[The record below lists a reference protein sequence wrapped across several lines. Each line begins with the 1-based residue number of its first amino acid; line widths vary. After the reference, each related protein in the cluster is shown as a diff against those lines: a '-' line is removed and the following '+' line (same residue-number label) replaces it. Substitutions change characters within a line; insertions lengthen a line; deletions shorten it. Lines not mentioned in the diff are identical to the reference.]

1 MHKIGLTGGIGSGK
15 SEATRIFSNH
25 GIKVIDL
32 DIIAKNLTKKNAQG
46 YSSIVSCFGNKFLNS
61 DEEIDRKKLRREIF
75 ENNKIKKEVESIL
88 HPLIFKNCIDQIKL
102 LDEANYIIL
111 VVPLLFET
119 TKYERVI
126 DESLLIDCSEKL
138 QIKRIS
144 KRDGA
149 DPELINLILKS
160 QFNRNERVAKAD
172 KIILND
178 DSLDALSSK
187 IRKYHENMLKKI
199 G

>member
-1 MHKIGLTGGIGSGK
+1 MHIIGLTGGIGSGK
-15 SEATRIFSNH
+15 SEATKIFSNH

-46 YSSIVSCFGNKFLNS
+46 YSSIVNYFGNKFLNS
-61 DEEIDRKKLRREIF
+61 DEEIDRTKLRREIF

-119 TKYERVI
+119 TNYERVI

>member
-1 MHKIGLTGGIGSGK
+1 M
-15 SEATRIFSNH
+15 
-25 GIKVIDL
+25 
-32 DIIAKNLTKKNAQG
+32 
-46 YSSIVSCFGNKFLNS
+46 
-61 DEEIDRKKLRREIF
+61 
-75 ENNKIKKEVESIL
+75 
-88 HPLIFKNCIDQIKL
+88 
-102 LDEANYIIL
+102 DEANYIIL

-126 DESLLIDCSEKL
+126 DESLLIDCSKKL

>member
-1 MHKIGLTGGIGSGK
+1 MHIIGLTGGIGSGK

-32 DIIAKNLTKKNAQG
+32 DTIAKNLTKKNAQG
-46 YSSIVSCFGNKFLNS
+46 YSSIVSYFGNKFLNS
-61 DEEIDRKKLRREIF
+61 DKEIDRTKLRREIF

-88 HPLIFKNCIDQIKL
+88 HPLIFKNCISQIKL
-102 LDEANYIIL
+102 LDEAHYIIL

-119 TKYERVI
+119 TNYVRVI
-126 DESLLIDCSEKL
+126 DESLLIDCSNKL

-160 QFNRNERVAKAD
+160 QLNRNERVAKAD
-172 KIILND
+172 KIILNE